1 MTPSRSESPVEDLL
15 PLKPVETLVL
25 TMLTAGDR
33 HGYGIRK
40 DILDH
45 SGGRIELEA
54 GGLYRHI
61 RRLESDGLI
70 EPASARRPAG
80 QDPRR
85 IHYRLTA
92 LGRRALAAEMLRMRE
107 LVRLAEARRI
117 IAPVRA

>member
-1 MTPSRSESPVEDLL
+1 MTPARSEPSVDSSL
-15 PLKPVETLVL
+15 PLKPVETLIL

-33 HGYGIRK
+33 HGYGIRQ

-45 SGGRIELEA
+45 SEGRIELEA

-61 RRLESDGLI
+61 RRLESEGLI
-70 EPASARRPAG
+70 EPASSRRPAG
-80 QDPRR
+80 EDPRR
-85 IHYRLTA
+85 VHYKLTA
-92 LGRRALAAEMLRMRE
+92 TGRRLLAAEMLRMRE

>member
-1 MTPSRSESPVEDLL
+1 MTPARSEPSFESSLL
-15 PLKPVETLVL
+15 LKPVETLIL
-25 TMLTAGDR
+25 TMLTAGER

-45 SGGRIELEA
+45 SEGRIELEA

-70 EPASARRPAG
+70 EPASTRRAAG
-80 QDPRR
+80 EDPRR
-85 IHYRLTA
+85 IHYKLTTA
-92 LGRRALAAEMLRMRE
+92 GKRVLAAEMLRMRE

-117 IAPVRA
+117 IAPVRT